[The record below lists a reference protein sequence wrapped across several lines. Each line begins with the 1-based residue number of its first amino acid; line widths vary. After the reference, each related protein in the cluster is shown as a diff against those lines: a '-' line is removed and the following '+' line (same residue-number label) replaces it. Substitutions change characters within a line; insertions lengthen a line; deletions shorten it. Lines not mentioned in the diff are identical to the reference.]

1 MWPFDDIGGALGDQF
16 KSMVASAFEAA
27 MTAIWDAGLAVL
39 RTAFQLA
46 DQFSVFS
53 VSTTEGPLKVVWPM
67 MLWISGVLAV
77 GLFSWQL
84 IMVNVRGGRGFM
96 RLVTG
101 PVQYGIALAV
111 TVGMVAA
118 FLTAADGL
126 TDGILSYGLQ
136 SRNFTDALTHTSFTD
151 AAGDGVKAVVL
162 GICAIVG
169 VIPTALGYVLEMLF
183 RQAAIEVL
191 VAVVPLA
198 AAGMLAG
205 VTAPW
210 FWRTARWLLAAIA
223 MKPVLALTLVLGV
236 ALAGG
241 AQGLSGLLAGVGVLV
256 ISLFAPFVLFRL
268 FAFVDPNSDAG
279 GAFREFTSG
288 MGVDSYGRGNPAVV
302 MALAGAGGSAAMEDA
317 NTGRFD
323 QASADDDGDG
333 WDSSEVGDGR
343 SGDSEGSGGGGAG
356 GGSGA
361 LPPANSGRVVSSSR
375 FSGPDGDGDDP
386 PPAEPPDGGGGGPS
400 HPDDGGGGPRGG
412 GSGGPRSGDGAS
424 AGELE
429 EAAVIV

>member
-1 MWPFDDIGGALGDQF
+1 MWPFDDIGAALGDQF

-27 MTAIWDAGLAVL
+27 MTAVWDASLAVL

-46 DQFSVFS
+46 DQLSVFS
-53 VSTTEGPLKVVWPM
+53 VSTTEGPLKIVWPM
-67 MLWISGVLAV
+67 MLWISGVLAI

-118 FLTAADGL
+118 FLAAADGL
-126 TDGILSYGLQ
+126 TDGILVYGLQ

-162 GICAIVG
+162 GICAIAG
-169 VIPTALGYVLEMLF
+169 VIPAAIGYVLEMLF
-183 RQAAIEVL
+183 RQAAIQVL

-198 AAGMLAG
+198 AAGVLAG

-210 FWRTARWLLAAIA
+210 FWRTARWLLAAIV

-236 ALAGG
+236 AIAGG

-279 GAFREFTSG
+279 GAFREFLSG
-288 MGVDSYGRGNPAVV
+288 AGVDSYPGL
-302 MALAGAGGSAAMEDA
+302 ALAGAGRGGSAAMEDT

-323 QASADDDGDG
+323 QALADDAGDGVGESCGDG
-333 WDSSEVGDGR
+333 WP
-343 SGDSEGSGGGGAG
+343 GDSPGPGGGGH
-356 GGSGA
+356 GSG
-361 LPPANSGRVVSSSR
+361 R
-375 FSGPDGDGDDP
+375 FGGPGGDGGPDGDGGDP
-386 PPAEPPDGGGGGPS
+386 SPPQPPG
-400 HPDDGGGGPRGG
+400 DGGGGPRGG
-412 GSGGPRSGDGAS
+412 GSGGPRPGGGVRAGDI
-424 AGELE
+424 E

>member
-1 MWPFDDIGGALGDQF
+1 MWPFDDIGAALGDQF

-27 MTAIWDAGLAVL
+27 MTAIWDASLAVL

-67 MLWISGVLAV
+67 MLWISGVLAI

-84 IMVNVRGGRGFM
+84 IMVNVRGGRGFT

-101 PVQYGIALAV
+101 PVQYGIALAM

-118 FLTAADGL
+118 FLAAVDGL
-126 TDGILSYGLQ
+126 TDGILTYGLQ
-136 SRNFTDALTHTSFTD
+136 SRNFTDALSHTSFTD

-162 GICAIVG
+162 GVCAIVG
-169 VIPTALGYVLEMLF
+169 VIPASIGYVLEMLF
-183 RQAAIEVL
+183 RQAAIMVL

-236 ALAGG
+236 AIAGG

-279 GAFREFTSG
+279 GAFRDFMSG
-288 MGVDSYGRGNPAVV
+288 EGVDSYGRNNPA
-302 MALAGAGGSAAMEDA
+302 MALAGGGGSAAMEDA

-323 QASADDDGDG
+323 QALAEDAGESM
-333 WDSSEVGDGR
+333 DSSRVGWCCDGR
-343 SGDSEGSGGGGAG
+343 SGSSQGSGGGGD
-356 GGSGA
+356 
-361 LPPANSGRVVSSSR
+361 SSR
-375 FSGPDGDGDDP
+375 RFDGPGDDDGTDGDGDDRP
-386 PPAEPPDGGGGGPS
+386 PPEP
-400 HPDDGGGGPRGG
+400 PDDGGGGPRGG
-412 GSGGPRSGDGAS
+412 GSGGPRPGGGGGART
-424 AGELE
+424 
-429 EAAVIV
+429 

>member
-27 MTAIWDAGLAVL
+27 MTAIWDASLDLL

-67 MLWISGVLAV
+67 MLWISGVLAI

-84 IMVNVRGGRGFM
+84 IMTNVRGGRGFM

-118 FLTAADGL
+118 FLAAVDGL

-136 SRNFTDALTHTSFTD
+136 SRNFTDALSHTSFTD
-151 AAGDGVKAVVL
+151 AAGNGVKAVVL
-162 GICAIVG
+162 GLCAIFG
-169 VIPTALGYVLEMLF
+169 VIPATIGYVLEMLF

-198 AAGMLAG
+198 AAGVLSG

-210 FWRTARWLLAAIA
+210 FWRTARWLLAAIV

-236 ALAGG
+236 AIAGG

-279 GAFREFTSG
+279 GAFREFMAREG
-288 MGVDSYGRGNPAVV
+288 VGVDSYPGL
-302 MALAGAGGSAAMEDA
+302 ALPGVGGSGSAAMENA

-323 QASADDDGDG
+323 QAINDDAGESM
-333 WDSSEVGDGR
+333 DSS
-343 SGDSEGSGGGGAG
+343 GAG
-356 GGSGA
+356 QFSG
-361 LPPANSGRVVSSSR
+361 PGDD
-375 FSGPDGDGDDP
+375 GPDGDGAGTP
-386 PPAEPPDGGGGGPS
+386 PPEPPEGGGGPS
-400 HPDDGGGGPRGG
+400 HPDDGEGGPRGG
-412 GSGGPRSGDGAS
+412 GSGGSRPGGGGGTTRTS
-424 AGELE
+424 ELE

>member
-1 MWPFDDIGGALGDQF
+1 VWPFDDIGATLGDQF
-16 KSMVASAFEAA
+16 KNMVASAFETA
-27 MTAIWDAGLAVL
+27 MTAIWDASLDIL
-39 RTAFQLA
+39 RTALQLA

-67 MLWISGVLAV
+67 MLWISGVLAL

-84 IMVNVRGGRGFM
+84 IMTNVRGGRGFM

-118 FLTAADGL
+118 FLAAVDGL
-126 TDGILSYGLQ
+126 TNGILSYGLQ
-136 SRNFTDALTHTSFTD
+136 SRNFTDALSHTSFTD
-151 AAGDGVKAVVL
+151 AAGNGVKAVAL
-162 GICAIVG
+162 GLCAIFG
-169 VIPTALGYVLEMLF
+169 VVPAAIGYLLEMLF

-198 AAGMLAG
+198 AAGVLSG

-210 FWRTARWLLAAIA
+210 FWRTARWLLAASM
-223 MKPVLALTLVLGV
+223 MKPALALTLVLGV
-236 ALAGG
+236 AIAGG

-268 FAFVDPNSDAG
+268 FAFVDPNSDPG
-279 GAFREFTSG
+279 GAFREF
-288 MGVDSYGRGNPAVV
+288 MARQGVDSYPGL
-302 MALAGAGGSAAMEDA
+302 ALPSIGGGGSAAMENA

-323 QASADDDGDG
+323 QAINDDTGESL
-333 WDSSEVGDGR
+333 DSSETDQSCGDGQC
-343 SGDSEGSGGGGAG
+343 GDSAG
-356 GGSGA
+356 GSSA
-361 LPPANSGRVVSSSR
+361 PPPANSDPVTDSGR
-375 FSGPDGDGDDP
+375 FSGPGDDGPEGDGDGP
-386 PPAEPPDGGGGGPS
+386 PPSEPPDGGGAARTS
-400 HPDDGGGGPRGG
+400 
-412 GSGGPRSGDGAS
+412 
-424 AGELE
+424 ELE